1 MRFLCFDLR
10 STRSARLQ
18 TDKFALISNIW
29 NRLID
34 NYSISHYKPG
44 ENITIDEQLSS
55 TKSPCRYNQ
64 YIPKKPDKF
73 CIKFSLAVDVESKY
87 ILNAIPYLGKDESRP
102 STQKLSDNAVM
113 TLMEP
118 FMGKDRNVTTDN
130 FFTSFLHA
138 KKLKKNTGLVSTMNK
153 VETYLLRQN
162 ATYPLRLDVTYLHRQ
177 NACSNVIL
185 VSS

>member
-29 NRLID
+29 NRLVD
-34 NYSISHYKPG
+34 NSISHYKPG

-55 TKSPCRYNQ
+55 TKSPCRYTQ

-102 STQKLSDNAVM
+102 STQKLNDNAVM
-113 TLMEP
+113 TLMKP

-130 FFTSFLHA
+130 FFTSFLLA
-138 KKLKKNTGLVSTMNK
+138 KKLKKIPA
-153 VETYLLRQN
+153 LLQ
-162 ATYPLRLDVTYLHRQ
+162 L
-177 NACSNVIL
+177 
-185 VSS
+185 